1 MPWPDDRYNLGVE
14 MERLRGDLGQAS
26 SAGHGCRFSETCQ
39 VKFEKHAQLLLEYV
53 SVSSAFLNRWS
64 SCAPRW
70 HKPRSGR
77 MAGEWGWVLMGR
89 KVELGATT

>member
-39 VKFEKHAQLLLEYV
+39 VKLEKHAQLLLEYV
-53 SVSSAFLNRWS
+53 SVSSAF
-64 SCAPRW
+64 
-70 HKPRSGR
+70 H
-77 MAGEWGWVLMGR
+77 
-89 KVELGATT
+89 